1 MNMKSILKPILVASL
16 LATAGFSAFS
26 SGSHDSDGGGRM
38 GQHGMQDD
46 QGRMGHMNSDKMTA
60 RMAKHQAELKAAL
73 KVTAAQEA
81 AWTTFTAAMAP
92 PAAPMAQRPK
102 PEDMAKLTTPERIDK
117 MKAMRTEHHAVMSL
131 AMDQRAEATKTF
143 YATLTPEQQKVF
155 DEKAMRQDHAKGG
168 QHGDRGGKGGMMQ
181 PKKDAS

>member
-1 MNMKSILKPILVASL
+1 MKSIFKPMLVAAV

-26 SGSHDSDGGGRM
+26 IGSHGPDDGAMM
-38 GQHGMQDD
+38 G
-46 QGRMGHMNSDKMTA
+46 QGRMEHMSPDKMKA

-73 KVTAAQEA
+73 KITASQEA
-81 AWTTFTAAMAP
+81 AWTTFTTAMAP
-92 PAAPMAQRPK
+92 PADRAMAQRPK

-117 MKAMRTEHHAVMSL
+117 MKAMHTERHAVMSL
-131 AMDQRAEATKTF
+131 EMDKRGDATKAF

-155 DEKAMRQDHAKGG
+155 DEKTMRHGKDGNGGKKGNKDH
-168 QHGDRGGKGGMMQ
+168 HDGKGGMMQ